1 MIKHYTKIADSCNI
15 PQILYNVPSRTS
27 CDLLPETV
35 KHLSNHKNIVG
46 IKEAVNDKQ
55 RINDLINISKDN
67 DNFKILSGDDP
78 TFCEFLQ
85 LGGDGVISVAAN
97 VIPNDISKICKAVRN
112 NNIEEATEINK
123 KYFNLCELLFI
134 ESNPIPVK
142 WMLYKMGLIDNI
154 LRLPL
159 IELDTKY
166 HEIVSAE
173 MIKLQLI

>member
-1 MIKHYTKIADSCNI
+1 M
-15 PQILYNVPSRTS
+15 
-27 CDLLPETV
+27 
-35 KHLSNHKNIVG
+35 
-46 IKEAVNDKQ
+46 
-55 RINDLINISKDN
+55 
-67 DNFKILSGDDP
+67 
-78 TFCEFLQ
+78 
-85 LGGDGVISVAAN
+85 ISVAAN

-112 NNIEEATEINK
+112 NNDVQATEINK
-123 KYFNLCELLFI
+123 KYFNLYKLLFI

-166 HEIVSAE
+166 HEIISAE